1 MYRKT
6 TWRGTS
12 TMVIAC
18 YSFITLV
25 TLGNFSAL
33 SQINQVEDSL
43 RVLLTRT
50 NNDSVKISIYNQLR
64 RATYYSDPVAS
75 QEYTFHYLETATKV
89 EDSLQMALANYYV
102 GNSYVTSGDF
112 DDALTYYLKSA
123 QYFESKEDAGR
134 LGSVYNGVAAAY
146 ENNGNDSLS
155 LKYFT
160 MSYDLSSKANDPRR
174 MGIALNNIGNIF
186 KNRGEPNKAI
196 EHLERAR
203 IHLNQPKFDIYYR
216 SISLN
221 LANIYI
227 DVNRLVE
234 AKSIFNEVLSKTDS
248 VQDVYNYATALRG
261 LGNTYF
267 KEGNSKN
274 ALKYMEHA
282 FNKYSQHNFKDERYE
297 TMRDLIDQYHKNNQN
312 GKAMTLFYEY
322 NTIKD
327 SIFNADK
334 DKNLTEALQ
343 KYEAAKKDKEIFEQ
357 NLTIEKKNQQKN
369 RILFG
374 LIAVA
379 LALVGLFLFFRKRLQ
394 YQKTIASQNA
404 TLQKQKITDLQQKN
418 KLLAMSS
425 MIEGQE
431 AERLRIAKD
440 LHDSLGGL
448 LSTVKAHF
456 TTIQHEIKEL
466 SQFDLTG
473 RTNSLIDEACIEVR
487 RISHNMMPH
496 ALSLSGLKGAI
507 EDLGEYLSEEGYETT
522 VEISN
527 LPKGLDTTKEVM
539 IYRLVQEIIS
549 NIRKHANAKHVL
561 IQLIGHG
568 NEINLIIEDDGVGF
582 DYEKAAAKGGLGLK
596 SINSRV
602 QYLDGAIHWDTQAN
616 KGTSLTINI
625 PTS

>member
-1 MYRKT
+1 MYHKSKYRRT
-6 TWRGTS
+6 PNS
-12 TMVIAC
+12 LIAF
-18 YSFITLV
+18 YSAIAIMIYTCP
-25 TLGNFSAL
+25 SAL
-33 SQINQVEDSL
+33 AQTNKVEDSL
-43 RVLLTRT
+43 RILLT
-50 NNDSVKISIYNQLR
+50 NAESDSIRISIYNQLR

-112 DDALTYYLKSA
+112 DDALTYYLKA
-123 QYFESKEDAGR
+123 AGYFENKEDASR
-134 LGSVYNGVAAAY
+134 LSSVYNGVAAAY

-160 MSYDLSSKANDPRR
+160 LSYDLSSKAGDPKR
-174 MGIALNNIGNIF
+174 MGISLNNIGNIY
-186 KNRGEPNKAI
+186 KNRGEPNRAI
-196 EHLERAR
+196 EHFERAR
-203 IHLNQPKFDIYYR
+203 IHLNQPKFEIYYKT
-216 SISLN
+216 ISLN

-227 DVNRLVE
+227 DVNRIAE
-234 AKSIFNEVLSKTDS
+234 AKTIFNEVIAKTDTL
-248 VQDVYNYATALRG
+248 QDVYNYATALRG
-261 LGNTYF
+261 LGNVYF
-267 KEGNSKN
+267 KEGDSKN
-274 ALKYMEHA
+274 ALKYMESA

-297 TMRDLIDQYHKNNQN
+297 TMRDLIDQYHKNKQN
-312 GKAMTLFYEY
+312 TKAVTLFYEY

-374 LIAVA
+374 LIAAAVA
-379 LALVGLFLFFRKRLQ
+379 LVSLFVFFRKRLQ
-394 YQKTIASQNA
+394 YQKTIALQHA
-404 TLQKQKITDLQQKN
+404 ALQKQKITDLQQKN

-431 AERLRIAKD
+431 AERSRIAKD

-456 TTIQHEIKEL
+456 TTIQNEIKQL
-466 SQFDLTG
+466 SEFNLTG
-473 RTNSLIDEACIEVR
+473 KTNNLIDEACIEVR

-496 ALSLSGLKGAI
+496 ALSISGLQGAV
-507 EDLGEYLSEEGYETT
+507 EDLGEQLSEQGYNTT

-527 LPKGLDTTKEVM
+527 MPKNLDSTKEVM
-539 IYRLVQEIIS
+539 IYRLIQEIIS
-549 NIRKHANAKHVL
+549 NIRKHAKAENIL

-568 NEINLIIEDDGVGF
+568 NEINLIVEDDGIGF
-582 DYEKAAAKGGLGLK
+582 DHDKATAKGGLGLK

-602 QYLDGAIHWDTQAN
+602 QYLDGAIHWDTQVN